1 MTLPPFV
8 RLAVLVL
15 PAAALLGL
23 GSPAAAATDAGGVSA
38 AFGNTLKARYPD
50 GRYQRYWLKADGSWD
65 AIGRRGKPSSGTW
78 TAKGDKVCMKQT
90 KPFAAPFKY
99 CTTFPTDGGPGAS
112 WAGKDAGGHPIQLSV
127 VKGIERP

>member
-23 GSPAAAATDAGGVSA
+23 GSPAAAAAGAGGVSA

-50 GRYQRYWLKADGSWD
+50 GRYHVEVEAADVRGNR
-65 AIGRRGKPSSGTW
+65 GRRELPVSINN
-78 TAKGDKVCMKQT
+78 A
-90 KPFAAPFKY
+90 
-99 CTTFPTDGGPGAS
+99 
-112 WAGKDAGGHPIQLSV
+112 HPPV
-127 VKGIERP
+127 